1 MRKGD
6 KKKGENI
13 KGQEELWKEGKV
25 YGKREQSKNG
35 GIAIKC
41 EKSFKHLFF
50 LI

>member
-35 GIAIKC
+35 GKLAMR
-41 EKSFKHLFF
+41 EDRE
-50 LI
+50 